1 MVAGSV
7 LFFVGASI
15 AVPRVFTEPD
25 RQEKL
30 RMLSEHPWWW
40 RAGQPLYALGA
51 VIAALGVAALA
62 ADGEATSRTLL
73 AASSALLVAGALAW
87 SWSAYRRAL
96 SPRDFALGQ
105 LPGWSFAVYLWLT
118 FGGLALLGPGL
129 LAGGWPAWLGWG
141 VIAADALFV
150 VAYLRYRDIPPFVF
164 YLLLIVVG
172 IAVL

>member
-1 MVAGSV
+1 MP
-7 LFFVGASI
+7 AS
-15 AVPRVFTEPD
+15 PC
-25 RQEKL
+25 
-30 RMLSEHPWWW
+30 
-40 RAGQPLYALGA
+40 ALGA
-51 VIAALGVAALA
+51 VIAALGGVALA

-73 AASSALLVAGALAW
+73 AASWALLVAGALAW

-105 LPGWSFAVYLWLT
+105 LPGWSFAVYLSLT